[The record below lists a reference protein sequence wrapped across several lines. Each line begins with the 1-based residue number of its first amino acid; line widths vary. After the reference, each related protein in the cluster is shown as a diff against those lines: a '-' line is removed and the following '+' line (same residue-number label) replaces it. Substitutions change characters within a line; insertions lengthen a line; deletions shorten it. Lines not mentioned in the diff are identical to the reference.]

1 MELLLLALL
10 TIETIAFVIIFYLF
24 KKYHFN
30 QIALIKN
37 QYIQDLDIFKESF
50 IRTEKP
56 KIRKETL
63 KKSERVAR
71 GFTIENFAPFLQKKY
86 SPTDFRHLGDPI
98 DYVIYDGLT
107 DIHQGVAD
115 EIKEI
120 IFLDIKT
127 GQSRLNKG
135 QRRIRDAV
143 NSGKVSFKVY
153 NPDKGEL

>member
-1 MELLLLALL
+1 LELFLLALL
-10 TIETIAFVIIFYLF
+10 TIETIAFVVIFYQF
-24 KKYHFN
+24 KRYHFE
-30 QIALIKN
+30 QLALLKLQADEDAAAFQEN
-37 QYIQDLDIFKESF
+37 FL
-50 IRTEKP
+50 RTEKQ

-71 GFTIENFAPFLQKKY
+71 GFTVENFAPYLQEKY
-86 SPTDFRHLGDPI
+86 SPTDFRHLGDPV

-107 DIHQGVAD
+107 DVHQGVAD
-115 EIKEI
+115 EIKGVVL
-120 IFLDIKT
+120 LDIKT
-127 GQSRLNKG
+127 GQSRLNKV

>member
-1 MELLLLALL
+1 M
-10 TIETIAFVIIFYLF
+10 VIFYQF
-24 KKYHFN
+24 KKYHFK
-30 QIALIKN
+30 QLALIKE
-37 QYIQDLDIFKESF
+37 QSIKDLDNFKESF
-50 IRTEKP
+50 IRTEKQ

-71 GFTIENFAPFLQKKY
+71 GFTVENFAPYLQEKY
-86 SPTDFRHLGDPI
+86 SPTDFRHLGDPV

-107 DIHQGVAD
+107 DVHQGVAD
-115 EIKEI
+115 EINEVVL
-120 IFLDIKT
+120 LDIKT
-127 GQSRLNKG
+127 GQSRLNKV

>member
-1 MELLLLALL
+1 MELFLLALL
-10 TIETIAFVIIFYLF
+10 AIETIAFVIIFYQF

-30 QIALIKN
+30 QVALIKK
-37 QYIQDLDIFKESF
+37 QSIEDLDMFKESF

-71 GFTIENFAPFLQKKY
+71 GFTVENFAPFLQKKY

-98 DYVIYDGLT
+98 DYIIYDGLT
-107 DIHQGVAD
+107 DVHQGVAD

-120 IFLDIKT
+120 ILLDIKT